1 MHENVSSFLFTD
13 WFYKIYDCEQSESKP
28 NKINCHVVFYK
39 VIQNY
44 KGRFFKK
51 FCLTII

>member
-1 MHENVSSFLFTD
+1 MKMCRLFLSIY
-13 WFYKIYDCEQSESKP
+13 WFYRIYNCEQSESKP
-28 NKINCHVVFYK
+28 NKINCHVVSK

-51 FCLTII
+51 FCLIII